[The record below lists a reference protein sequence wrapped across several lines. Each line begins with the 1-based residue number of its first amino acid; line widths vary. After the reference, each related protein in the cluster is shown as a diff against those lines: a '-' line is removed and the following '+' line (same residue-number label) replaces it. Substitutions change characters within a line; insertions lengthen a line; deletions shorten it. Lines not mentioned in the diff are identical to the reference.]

1 MSPPLPLV
9 RANPSSASWGL
20 TCDVMAEGEPVISR
34 PRSDANGWGF
44 GASGLR
50 GFGASGLRGS
60 LDLCRRTVG
69 IRLLWGSVLG
79 FVVVICL
86 FILDVEI
93 NVFNRVCVC
102 L

>member
-34 PRSDANGWGF
+34 PRSDANSWGF

-50 GFGASGLRGS
+50 GFGASGFAGPVSAYSRYS
-60 LDLCRRTVG
+60 FVVG
-69 IRLLWGSVLG
+69 ICAWL
-79 FVVVICL
+79 CCYL

-93 NVFNRVCVC
+93 NVFIRVCVC

>member
-1 MSPPLPLV
+1 MSWP
-9 RANPSSASWGL
+9 RESRSSAALARTPIVWAL
-20 TCDVMAEGEPVISR
+20 E
-34 PRSDANGWGF
+34 
-44 GASGLR
+44 LR

-93 NVFNRVCVC
+93 NVYSC
-102 L
+102 LCLFMNLLTGHW